1 MCLAMLCLFC
11 RSLDLCALPKDRLGV
26 GSGRFLPFPSV
37 PPFFPFPFVLRRFTL
52 LVGSLWRL
60 LYTPSA
66 PLNFVFRVR
75 KGFLRAPGT
84 CLASF
89 SARWLSVWKG
99 FAVRVVPGL

>member
-11 RSLDLCALPKDRLGV
+11 RSLDLCALPKDR
-26 GSGRFLPFPSV
+26 
-37 PPFFPFPFVLRRFTL
+37 